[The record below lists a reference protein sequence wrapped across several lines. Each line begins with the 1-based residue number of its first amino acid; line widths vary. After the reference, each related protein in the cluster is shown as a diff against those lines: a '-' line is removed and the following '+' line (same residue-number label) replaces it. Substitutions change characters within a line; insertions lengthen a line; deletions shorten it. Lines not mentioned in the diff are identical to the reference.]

1 MKNVLIYLSV
11 LLLFACLFVSCGKKN
26 ENPTEPT
33 VSAFGTTAETPDSAT
48 NEKSDESSNE
58 KPGESSSEKPGE
70 SSNEKPGESSSE
82 KPGESSNEKPGE
94 SSSEKPGE
102 SSSEKPGESS
112 SEKPG
117 ESSSE
122 KPSES
127 TTKEPTPPE
136 PMSYQITF
144 HSNGGSEVR
153 PIRGESGTVVA
164 EPKKPSKDGM
174 KFVCWCTDAALT
186 VPAEFPL
193 TLTGNIDLYAKWNTV
208 VPIKQYLKELMDGY
222 KLDPYSY
229 IPETMR
235 PASAVTDRSDLEL
248 SFADFRSVSSI
259 PTGGFGEQWHMITD
273 NLNQSMRFFRI
284 LQGIEG
290 VTVTSVSTF
299 NNWFDQNPADT
310 AHHSFKDGIYNVTVD
325 YDGTFMQYVLDYT
338 ASVPVFGEQS
348 VQIAMSMNMQ
358 TREKSVRMQV
368 GEANA
373 LTYAVGTDSYS
384 FAICYLG
391 VRTAYFTV
399 RKNADG
405 TVTGQINEH
414 LTVSGVGTHS
424 SADFYIDGDYVSAV
438 GNKADGLIGFT
449 GYISELYDATTG
461 RMLGYEVRE
470 TLSKIRYDTLW
481 FNLSDVSGLQSV
493 KYQEKTDD
501 ADAAFFVNGR
511 SDEFAT
517 KRKITS
523 RRYDIEMRTQYF
535 YVLSEDG
542 ESYEEIAI
550 QIPMLF
556 VQEENLD
563 TLTEDIAEKNKGLT
577 LQVDTD
583 SPTLAKIRSDY
594 ATLVDAFIEHKDAM
608 DEEAIKKIIGSKVTF
623 D

>member
-1 MKNVLIYLSV
+1 MKNVLICLSV
-11 LLLFACLFVSCGKKN
+11 LLLFACLFVSCGKKK

-33 VSAFGTTAETPDSAT
+33 VSAFGTTAETQDPAT
-48 NEKSDESSNE
+48 NK
-58 KPGESSSEKPGE
+58 KL
-70 SSNEKPGESSSE
+70 
-82 KPGESSNEKPGE
+82 GE

-112 SEKPG
+112 SET
-117 ESSSE
+117 
-122 KPSES
+122 PSE
-127 TTKEPTPPE
+127 TTGEPTPPE
-136 PMSYQITF
+136 PKIYQITF
-144 HSNGGSEVR
+144 HSNGGSEVS
-153 PIRGESGTVVA
+153 PVRGENGTAVN
-164 EPKKPSKDGM
+164 EPKKPTKDGM

-208 VPIKQYLKELMDGY
+208 VPIKEYLKELMDGY

-235 PASAVTDRSDLEL
+235 PANAVTDRSVLEL
-248 SFADFRSVSSI
+248 SFADFCSVSSI

-273 NLNQSMRFFRI
+273 NLNQSMRFFRV
-284 LQGIEG
+284 LQGVEG

-325 YDGTFMQYVLDYT
+325 YDGTFLQYVLDYT
-338 ASVPVFGEQS
+338 ASVPFFGEQS
-348 VQIAMSMNMQ
+348 IQIAMAMNMQ
-358 TREKSVRMQV
+358 TREKAVRMQI
-368 GEANA
+368 GDANA
-373 LTYAVGTDSYS
+373 LVYVIGNNSYS
-384 FAICYLG
+384 FAIRYLG

-399 RKNADG
+399 QKNADG

-424 SADFYIDGDYVSAV
+424 SADFYIDGNYVSAV

-470 TLSKIRYDTLW
+470 TLKSITYNTLW
-481 FNLSDVSGLQSV
+481 FNLSDVSGLLSV

-511 SDEFAT
+511 SEQWTNKTVGKALDLISNPKAL
-517 KRKITS
+517 S
-523 RRYDIEMRTQYF
+523 RRYYLEMRTQYF
-535 YVLSEDG
+535 YVLSADG
-542 ESYEEIAI
+542 ESYDEVAV
-550 QIPMLF
+550 QIPMLA

-594 ATLVDAFIEHKDAM
+594 ATLVDAFIEHKNAM
-608 DEEAIKKIIGSKVTF
+608 DEESIRKIIGSKVTF